1 MVNVNILR
9 TGYYVINIFGS
20 YFNSLI
26 RLKNIGNMERSIFAF
41 LEVQHPEYLLSIFTK
56 LVVFFK
62 ESKLTT
68 EVGSLPIQ
76 DGLLTLATFP

>member
-9 TGYYVINIFGS
+9 TGYYVINIFSS

-41 LEVQHPEYLLSIFTK
+41 LEVQHPE
-56 LVVFFK
+56 
-62 ESKLTT
+62 
-68 EVGSLPIQ
+68 
-76 DGLLTLATFP
+76 